1 MASILNRMSP
11 TAIMPSLA
19 QSLPLSEVASQPKI
33 MSQRSFRRML
43 HMEQKRADRTKGR
56 FGLLVLAFSQTERDQ
71 SCEQVLTKVQEALLS
86 FARCTDVIGW
96 YKAPSMIGV
105 IFTELGA
112 VDETSVKKA
121 LQAKI
126 AKALNPT
133 LSSSQIDVLKAFLG
147 VFPGSSVDKFSEE
160 GLTLA
165 QYRDVIKDER
175 SKSVLPLKR
184 ISDLT
189 AVK

>member
-1 MASILNRMSP
+1 
-11 TAIMPSLA
+11 
-19 QSLPLSEVASQPKI
+19 
-33 MSQRSFRRML
+33 
-43 HMEQKRADRTKGR
+43 MEQKRADRTKGR

-96 YKAPSMIGV
+96 YKAPSMIGA
-105 IFTELGA
+105 IFTELGV

-184 ISDLT
+184 VSDLT